1 MTKPNFYSLRRPEK
15 TVPQTVALVA
25 LVGNVVVAVGNDV
38 HVVGNGVVADGMV
51 GVAVGNAVAVVGTA
65 VVAVGNAKVSAAL
78 LGFLIS
84 STLSW
89 NLVEDPVK
97 ISSQQF

>member
-25 LVGNVVVAVGNDV
+25 LVGNDV
-38 HVVGNGVVADGMV
+38 HVVGNRVVADRMV
-51 GVAVGNAVAVVGTA
+51 EVAVGNAVAVVGKA
-65 VVAVGNAKVSAAL
+65 IVAVGNAKVSAAL

-97 ISSQQF
+97 ISSPQF

>member
-1 MTKPNFYSLRRPEK
+1 M
-15 TVPQTVALVA
+15 A
-25 LVGNVVVAVGNDV
+25 
-38 HVVGNGVVADGMV
+38 VVGNAVAVVGTAV
-51 GVAVGNAVAVVGTA
+51 VAVGNAVAVVGTA

-97 ISSQQF
+97 ISSPQF